1 MDARLMDIVSAV
13 VSFLIFITLLI
24 ILPALMNPGIAYIIA
39 IVAFIAVISG
49 AGYMINTKIK

>member
-13 VSFLIFITLLI
+13 GSFLIFITLLI
-24 ILPALMNPGIAYIIA
+24 LLPGLMDPGIAYIIA

-49 AGYMINTKIK
+49 AGYMINKKIT

>member
-1 MDARLMDIVSAV
+1 MDIVSAV